1 MVRPQQYQPEKG
13 DLVWLDFT
21 RHAGTEQGG
30 RRPAV
35 VLSSQRF
42 NIATGLAFVCP
53 ITSQVKGSSFE
64 VVVPRGGKIS
74 GVVLTDNLR
83 SFDWLARNIVFE
95 SKAPREVVLD
105 VLAKLE
111 AILDFDDLK

>member
-1 MVRPQQYQPEKG
+1 MVRPQQYQPDKG

-21 RHAGTEQGG
+21 PHAGTEKGG

-53 ITSQVKGSSFE
+53 ITSKVKGSSFE
-64 VVVPRGGKIS
+64 VVIPQGGKIG

-83 SFDWLARNIVFE
+83 SFDWLARNMVFE
-95 SKAPREVVLD
+95 SKAPRDVVLE

-111 AILDFDDLK
+111 AILEFDDLK